1 MDWRKIQIRNA
12 EVYPVTAALT
22 FLIAAAGGFLATLLG
37 LPLPMLLG
45 SVLAVGAASYIG
57 IRPGGRDPGIPL
69 VLRLFFIPIIG
80 ISIGGAFTP
89 QVFKEALA
97 WWPSLLA
104 LFLYIPLAHWVGYR
118 SYRLLGRLD
127 KCTAYYSAVPGGL
140 LEVIMMGEESGADR
154 QMLTILQFM
163 RLILC
168 IMLVPLG
175 FQLFEGMAVGSSAGA
190 SIGLP
195 GVELGPWDVAVLA
208 ASAAVGFW
216 VGRRFRLPAGVIT
229 GPILVSGIVHLAG
242 LTQAA
247 PPGWSIQLTQLV
259 IGATLG
265 ARFVGLQTPVLW
277 KAFRLALFNILFTL
291 ALALAAG
298 FGLAGLVDENWEAVV
313 LAFAPGGLAEMSLVA
328 VSLQI
333 SVIYVTAHHVLRIIL
348 SVTVAKTFG
357 RRIPPGPHQVPA
369 EISPR

>member
-1 MDWRKIQIRNA
+1 MDWRKIRYRDA
-12 EVYPVTAALT
+12 EFHPVTAVLT
-22 FLIAAAGGFLATLLG
+22 FLIGACGGFAAKFLG

-45 SVLAVGAASYIG
+45 SVLAVGAAAYAG
-57 IRPGGRDPGIPL
+57 LRPGGREPGIPL
-69 VLRLFFIPIIG
+69 GLRLFFIPVIG
-80 ISIGGAFTP
+80 LSIGGAFTP
-89 QVFKEALA
+89 QVFEEALA

-104 LFLYIPLAHWVGYR
+104 LLLYIPLAHWVGYR
-118 SYRLLGRLD
+118 GYRLIGRLD

-168 IMLVPLG
+168 IMLVPVG

-190 SIGLP
+190 SIGTP
-195 GVELGPWDVAVLA
+195 GAGLGAMDLAVLA
-208 ASAAVGFW
+208 AAGVAGFIA
-216 VGRRFRLPAGVIT
+216 GRRLKLPAAIIT
-229 GPILVSGIVHLAG
+229 GPILASGIVHLAG
-242 LTQAA
+242 LTQAV
-247 PPGWSIQLTQLV
+247 PPGWAIQLTQLV
-259 IGATLG
+259 IGTTLG
-265 ARFVGLQTPVLW
+265 CRFVGLMPSVLW
-277 KAFRLALFNILFTL
+277 KAFYLALFNILFTL

-298 FGLAGLVDENWEAVV
+298 LGLAGLVGENWEAVV

-348 SVTVAKTFG
+348 AVTVARMFAG
-357 RRIPPGPHQVPA
+357 RIPPGPHEAPE
-369 EISPR
+369 EIRPV